1 MIPGF
6 GLSRSCKSGLHFY
19 QPFITVWVFPYSLS
33 IIHIM
38 RFHRSIAAIF
48 LIAGVSVLNADSLD
62 DFLKKAR
69 AQLGPESKLDS
80 VESIE
85 YKGTVIS
92 PTGEEMSKLE
102 LIFDKPNRQLLK
114 EIRGEVVNQT
124 AVNGYEGYVMSI
136 DPANP
141 RSPLVQV
148 LRPGQV
154 KRLMANAVENLNFFD
169 GPEKMR
175 GGEIVDEG
183 MTDYNGQTVRK
194 IKFVYPLDLF
204 YVRYF
209 DPNSGKLIATVS
221 SDGLTMVEKN
231 SLNAAGI
238 KFPKTVDTYDET
250 GKLLRTVEFTEVNV
264 NQKLDPGA
272 FDFPE

>member
-1 MIPGF
+1 
-6 GLSRSCKSGLHFY
+6 
-19 QPFITVWVFPYSLS
+19 
-33 IIHIM
+33 M